1 MRRRDV
7 RPPDPDNVAMD
18 NTERSRRTLELW
30 CRSATYAVARKE
42 FLKIRR
48 DRRTLFFIIILPLF
62 MLVMYGFGIRYD
74 VTSVALA
81 VLDYDRSQTSRLF
94 LERFSTSGHFIR
106 SADVNSYVELTRLLD
121 SGKARLGVV
130 IPPAFGRKVDLREKV
145 KVQTLLDGTD
155 NNTALIALGY
165 FTAISQEY
173 STEIIVDKLR
183 RISHP
188 PPFDIPA
195 LRAESRVWYN
205 PDLRSS
211 HFIVPGLIAIIMMMV
226 GAIMTSIT
234 IVQEK
239 ETGSIEQLIA
249 SPVRPAELV
258 AGKLLPYVFFA
269 MVDVLLVIAVAYL
282 VFGVSVQGSFG
293 LLLGMALL
301 YLAVALGMGVF
312 ISAMVDTVQSAML
325 FAFLISILPSI
336 MLSGF
341 VFPIENMPAV
351 LQAIS
356 FLVPARYFL
365 EIIRGI
371 YLKGTG
377 LDAFWPQALCLVLF
391 GGAILTI
398 SILRFRKSL
407 D

>member
-1 MRRRDV
+1 MEPWR
-7 RPPDPDNVAMD
+7 
-18 NTERSRRTLELW
+18 
-30 CRSATYAVARKE
+30 RSATYAVARKE

-48 DRRTLFFIIILPLF
+48 DRRTLFFMIILPLF

-74 VTSVALA
+74 VTSVSLA
-81 VLDYDRSQTSRLF
+81 VLDYDHSQTSRLF
-94 LERFSTSGHFIR
+94 LERFFTSGHFIR
-106 SADVNSYVELTRLLD
+106 AADVNSYVELTRLLD
-121 SGKARLGVV
+121 SGQVRLGVV
-130 IPPAFGRKVDLREKV
+130 IPPDFGRKVDLREKV

-165 FTAISQEY
+165 FTAIVQEY
-173 STEIIVDKLR
+173 SREIIVDRLR

-239 ETGSIEQLIA
+239 ETGSIEQMIA
-249 SPVRPAELV
+249 SPVRPAELI
-258 AGKLLPYVFFA
+258 AGKLIPYVFFA
-269 MVDVLLVIAVAYL
+269 MLDVLLVIAVADL
-282 VFGVSVQGSFG
+282 VFDVSVRGSFG

-301 YLAVALGMGVF
+301 YLAVALGLGVL

-325 FAFLISILPSI
+325 FTFLISVLPSI

-341 VFPIENMPAV
+341 VFPIENMPVA
-351 LQAIS
+351 LQVIS

-377 LDAFWPQALCLVLF
+377 LAAFWPQVLCLAVF
-391 GGAILTI
+391 AAATLTI